1 MIRLN
6 AFFELKEGVDEEAFL
21 ALCKELVRKSLTD
34 NGNVAYDFF
43 RSATRP
49 EVWVICETWQD
60 AEALA
65 EHKAAPHFIKLVPQ
79 IKALTKCGMKSEQFV
94 F

>member
-6 AFFELKEGVDEEAFL
+6 AFFELKEGVDKEAFL
-21 ALCKELVRKSLTD
+21 ALCKELVGKSLTD

-43 RSATRP
+43 RSA
-49 EVWVICETWQD
+49 ETWQD